1 MVSSVVLNVISI
13 VLVWVLL
20 IVLVSIRRK
29 NHAIAN
35 LLKEKSDQLQVSAE
49 ELRLLASTFNSHE
62 PILITDQNLVVLRV
76 NQAFLAATGYESHEV
91 VGRKA
96 TDFSADDRNN
106 PYEEIQRTLTSTG
119 IFNGE
124 VTARHKDGSN
134 LPMHLRVSAIKDES
148 QGTTHYVAVYSDI
161 SEQKRSQEE
170 INKLAF
176 YDPLTGLPNRRQIM
190 ERLDREL
197 YLADRYD
204 SGGALFF
211 LDIDNFKDINDT
223 LGHDHGDCLL
233 IELGRRLRRHV
244 RKTDMVSRLG
254 GDEFL
259 ILLQRD
265 TASEQDTI
273 DHATSVCEKI
283 LSLSQEPYLI
293 EGHKH
298 YVSIS
303 IGITIFPSNAANP
316 QDLLK
321 QADTAMYKAKN
332 AGKNTASFFHPEM
345 QKLAEKKLVMER
357 DLREALVRDEM
368 DLQFQP
374 QVDRDGQIRGVEA
387 LLRWTGPMG
396 VSVSPNEFIPIAEQ
410 SGLIV
415 QIGEYVLDQSCRQM
429 KQWLESG
436 LLLDHISVN
445 VSPRQFAD
453 GGFLS
458 SVQRTLLT
466 TKLPAENLILE
477 LTESVVVENLEEAR
491 TKMEALNA
499 LGVRLS
505 MDDFGTGY
513 SSLSYLSELPFYE
526 LKIDQRFVRN
536 LFNDRKNAVIATAII
551 AMAESLHLKVLA
563 EGVEN
568 RDQLDFLRDHNC
580 SMFQGYYFSKP
591 LDAEDLQALLI
602 RAPAERDPATRPQ
615 KGWVRVVG
623 D

>member
-1 MVSSVVLNVISI
+1 VVSSVVLNVISI
-13 VLVWVLL
+13 LLVWVLL

-29 NHAIAN
+29 NQAIAN
-35 LLKEKSDQLQVSAE
+35 LLHEKSDQLQVSAE

-62 PILITDQNLVVLRV
+62 PILITDRELIIMRV
-76 NQAFLAATGYESHEV
+76 NQAFVDATGYERHEII
-91 VGRKA
+91 GQHF
-96 TDFSADDRNN
+96 TEYLADDRNN
-106 PYEEIQRTLTSTG
+106 PREEIQRVLTTNDQFTG
-119 IFNGE
+119 EI
-124 VTARHKDGSN
+124 TARHSDGGN
-134 LPMHLRVSAIKDES
+134 LPMHLRASAIKDENG
-148 QGTTHYVAVYSDI
+148 GTTNYVAVYSDI
-161 SEQKRSQEE
+161 SEQKRSQDE

-265 TASEQDTI
+265 TATEQDTI
-273 DHATSVCEKI
+273 DHASSVCEKI
-283 LSLSQEPYLI
+283 LALSEEPYLI

-298 YVSIS
+298 FVSIS
-303 IGITIFPSNAANP
+303 VGITIFPCNAANP

-321 QADTAMYKAKN
+321 QADTAMYKAKS
-332 AGKNTASFFHPEM
+332 AGKNTASFFAPEM
-345 QKLAEKKLVMER
+345 QQLAEKKLAMER
-357 DLREALVRDEM
+357 DLREALAREEM
-368 DLQFQP
+368 TLRFQP
-374 QVDRDGQIRGVEA
+374 QVDAEGQIRGVEA
-387 LLRWTGPMG
+387 LLRWTGPRG
-396 VSVSPNEFIPIAEQ
+396 EAISPDEFIPVAEQ

-415 QIGEYVLDQSCRQM
+415 EIGDFVLEQSCTQM
-429 KQWLESG
+429 KQWLENG

-445 VSPRQFAD
+445 VSPRQFGD
-453 GGFLS
+453 SGFVT

-466 TKLPAENLILE
+466 SKLPAENLILE

-499 LGVRLS
+499 LGVRIS

-536 LFNDRKNAVIATAII
+536 LFNDRKNSVIATAII
-551 AMAESLHLKVLA
+551 AMADSLHLKVLA

-568 RDQLDFLRDHNC
+568 RDQLDFLREHNC
-580 SMFQGYYFSKP
+580 TMFQGYYFSEP
-591 LDAEDLQALLI
+591 LSAKDLEALVS
-602 RAPAERDPATRPQ
+602 RAPATRELPTRPQ
-615 KGWVRVVG
+615 RGWVRAVG

>member
-1 MVSSVVLNVISI
+1 MLSSVALNILSI
-13 VLVWVLL
+13 IIVWVLL

-29 NHAIAN
+29 NQAIAN
-35 LLKEKSDQLQVSAE
+35 LLQKKSDQLQVSAE

-62 PILITDQNLVVLRV
+62 PILITDKDLTILRV
-76 NQAFLAATGYESHEV
+76 NQAFIEATGFERCEI

-96 TDFSADDRNN
+96 TEFSAEDRNN
-106 PYEEIQRTLTSTG
+106 PSQEIQRVLTSEG
-119 IFNGE
+119 VFSGE
-124 VTARHKDGSN
+124 TTARHKDGRN
-134 LPMHLRVSAIKDES
+134 LPMHLRVSAIKDENE
-148 QGTTHYVAVYSDI
+148 GTTHYVAVYSDI

-273 DHATSVCEKI
+273 DHATGVCEKI
-283 LSLSQEPYLI
+283 LSLAQEPYMI

-298 YVSIS
+298 FVSIS
-303 IGITIFPSNAANP
+303 VGITIFPSNAANA

-321 QADTAMYKAKN
+321 QADTAMYKAKS

-345 QKLAEKKLVMER
+345 QKLAEYKLTMER
-357 DLREALVRDEM
+357 DLREALSREEM
-368 DLQFQP
+368 DLRFQP
-374 QVDRDGQIRGVEA
+374 QVDRDGCIRGVEA
-387 LLRWTGPMG
+387 LLRWTGPDG
-396 VSVSPNEFIPIAEQ
+396 LQISPEDFIPVAEQ
-410 SGLIV
+410 SGFIV
-415 QIGEYVLDQSCRQM
+415 EIGQFVLEQSCQQM
-429 KQWLESG
+429 MQWLNKG

-445 VSPRQFAD
+445 VSPRQFGD
-453 GGFLS
+453 HDFVS
-458 SVQRTLLT
+458 SVQRTLLQT
-466 TKLPAENLILE
+466 QLPAQHLILE
-477 LTESVVVENLEEAR
+477 LTENVVVENLEEAR

-499 LGVRLS
+499 LGVRIS

-536 LFNDRKNAVIATAII
+536 LFNDRKNSVIATAII
-551 AMAESLHLKVLA
+551 AMADSLHLKVLA

-568 RDQLDFLRDHNC
+568 RDQLEFLRDHKC

-591 LDAEDLQALLI
+591 LLAADLEALVS
-602 RAPAERDPATRPQ
+602 RAPAEREVATRPQ
-615 KGWVRVVG
+615 KGWVRAVTN
-623 D
+623 